1 MMFKKVLIAN
11 RGEIAVRV
19 IRACKEL
26 GIATVAVYSEADRA
40 GLHVRLAD
48 EAYCVGPAP
57 SNQSYLVVD
66 KIIAVAN
73 KAKVDAIHPGYGFLS
88 ENAEFAELCVSN
100 DIVFIGPNTQAIRIM
115 GNKTTSRVAVAEM
128 NVPLVPGMKEN
139 LLNEQHCEEWAEK
152 IGYPLMLKAAAGG
165 GGKGMRKVD
174 KPEDL
179 LDAFRATKSESLK
192 SFNDD
197 EVYMERYV
205 EGPRH
210 IEIQVLGDKHG
221 NMIHVG
227 ERECSI
233 QRRHQ
238 KVIEEAP
245 SPIVDEEMRQRMGEA
260 ALNAAR
266 AVNYDSAGTVEFIVS
281 GESREFF
288 FLEMN
293 TRLQVEHP
301 ITEMV
306 TGVDLCKEMI
316 RIAAGQKL
324 TIKQEDIKMR
334 GHAIECR
341 ISAEDPDNDFL
352 PTPGKIIGLRI
363 PGGPGI
369 RDESGMYEGFDVPIY
384 YDPLISKLVVWGR
397 DRENAIARCRR
408 ALSEYI
414 VKGIKT
420 TIPFH
425 ARVMQNEHFINGD
438 FDTSFIDTR
447 FKMED
452 AARDR
457 PHEKVA
463 IIGAAIKAF
472 RLDQNKARTVTTTEE
487 GGGGVNPW
495 KMSGRI
501 RSLNNR

>member
-1 MMFKKVLIAN
+1 MMFKKILIAN

-19 IRACKEL
+19 VRACKEL
-26 GIATVAVYSEADRA
+26 GIATVAVYSEVDRA
-40 GLHVRLAD
+40 GLHVRVAD
-48 EAYCVGPAP
+48 EAYCIGPAA
-57 SNQSYLVVD
+57 SSQSYLNVE
-66 KIIAVAN
+66 KIIAVAR
-73 KAKVDAIHPGYGFLS
+73 KARVDAIHPGYGFLS
-88 ENAEFAELCVSN
+88 ENAEFAELCVKN
-100 DIVFIGPNTQAIRIM
+100 GIAFIGPNPQAIRIM
-115 GNKTTSRVAVAEM
+115 GNKTTSRVAVADM

-139 LLNEQHCEEWAEK
+139 LRDEQHCQEWAEK

-174 KPEDL
+174 GPDGL
-179 LDAFRATKSESLK
+179 LGAFRATKSEASK
-192 SFNDD
+192 SFNDAA
-197 EVYMERYV
+197 VYMERYV
-205 EGPRH
+205 ENPRH
-210 IEIQVLGDKHG
+210 IEIQILGDKHG

-245 SPIVDEEMRQRMGEA
+245 SPIVDEQMRQRMGEA
-260 ALNAAR
+260 ALKAAR
-266 AVNYDSAGTVEFIVS
+266 AVDYDSAGTVEFIVS
-281 GESREFF
+281 GTTKEFF

-301 ITEMV
+301 VTEMV
-306 TGVDLCKEMI
+306 TGIDLCTEMI
-316 RIAAGQKL
+316 RIAAGEKL
-324 TIKQEDIKMR
+324 TITQDDVQIR

-369 RDESGMYEGFDVPIY
+369 RDESGMYEGFEVPIH
-384 YDPLISKLVVWGR
+384 YDPMISKLIVYGR
-397 DRENAIARCRR
+397 DRNHAIARCRR

-425 ARVMQNEHFINGD
+425 ARVMLNEHFINGD
-438 FDTSFIDTR
+438 FDTTFIDTR
-447 FKMED
+447 FQMED
-452 AARDR
+452 AERER
-457 PHEKVA
+457 PYEKVA
-463 IIGAAIKAF
+463 VIGAAIKAL
-472 RLDQNKARTVTTTEE
+472 RRDQEKSRTAMGAKEA
-487 GGGGVNPW
+487 GGGVNPW
-495 KMSGRI
+495 KLSGRI
-501 RSLNNR
+501 RSLTHR

>member
-1 MMFKKVLIAN
+1 MFKKVLIAN

-19 IRACKEL
+19 VRACNEL
-26 GIATVAVYSEADRA
+26 SIATVAVYSEVDRA
-40 GLHVRLAD
+40 SLHVRVAD
-48 EAYCVGPAP
+48 EAYCIGPAP
-57 SNQSYLVVD
+57 SNQSYLLAD
-66 KIIAVAN
+66 KVLEVA
-73 KAKVDAIHPGYGFLS
+73 KKSGVDAIHPGYGFLS
-88 ENAEFAELCVSN
+88 ENAEFAELCIKN
-100 DIVFIGPNTQAIRIM
+100 GIVFIGPNPQAIRIM

-139 LLNEQHCEEWAEK
+139 LLNEDHCQEWAEK

-165 GGKGMRKVD
+165 GGKGLRKVD
-174 KPEDL
+174 KPEGL
-179 LDAFRATKSESLK
+179 LDAFRATKSEAIK
-192 SFNDD
+192 SFKDD
-197 EVYMERYV
+197 AVYMERYV
-205 EGPRH
+205 ESPRH
-210 IEIQVLGDKHG
+210 IEIQILGDKHG
-221 NMIHVG
+221 NMIHLG

-238 KVIEEAP
+238 KIIEEAP
-245 SPIVDEEMRQRMGEA
+245 SPIMDEEMRQRMGAA
-260 ALNAAR
+260 ALSAAR

-281 GESREFF
+281 GASREFY

-306 TGVDLCKEMI
+306 TGIDICKEMI
-316 RIAAGQKL
+316 RIAAGHKL
-324 TIKQEDIKMR
+324 SIKQQDVQMR

-341 ISAEDPDNDFL
+341 ISAEDPDNNFL
-352 PTPGKIIGLRI
+352 PTPGKIVGLRI

-408 ALSEYI
+408 ALTEYI

-425 ARVMQNEHFINGD
+425 ARVMLNENFINGD
-438 FDTSFIDTR
+438 FDTNFIDTH
-447 FKMED
+447 FTMED
-452 AARDR
+452 AVRDR
-457 PHEKVA
+457 PDEKVA

-472 RLDQNKARTVTTTEE
+472 RLERQNAQSLLARTE
-487 GGGGVNPW
+487 GGEVNPW
-495 KMSGRI
+495 KLSGRI

>member
-1 MMFKKVLIAN
+1 MFKKVLIAN

-19 IRACKEL
+19 VRACREL
-26 GIATVAVYSEADRA
+26 GIATVAVYSEVDRA
-40 GLHVRLAD
+40 GLHVRVAD
-48 EAYCVGPAP
+48 EAYCIGPAP
-57 SNQSYLVVD
+57 SSQSYLNTAT
-66 KIIAVAN
+66 IIEVAR
-73 KAKVDAIHPGYGFLS
+73 KAGADAIHPGYGFLS
-88 ENAEFAELCVSN
+88 ENAEFAELCLKN
-100 DIVFIGPNTQAIRIM
+100 DLVFIGPNPQAIRIM

-139 LLNEQHCEEWAEK
+139 LRNENHCQEWADR

-174 KPEDL
+174 LPDEL
-179 LDAFRATKSESLK
+179 LGAFRATKSEAIK

-197 EVYMERYV
+197 AVYMERYV
-205 EGPRH
+205 ENPRH

-245 SPIVDEEMRQRMGEA
+245 SPIVDEPLRQRMGEA
-260 ALNAAR
+260 ALKAAR
-266 AVNYDSAGTVEFIVS
+266 AVSYDSAGTVEFIVS
-281 GESREFF
+281 GTTREFF

-301 ITEMV
+301 VTEMV
-306 TGVDLCKEMI
+306 TGIDLCKEMI
-316 RIAAGQKL
+316 RIAAGERLSLRQ
-324 TIKQEDIKMR
+324 QDVQMR

-352 PTPGKIIGLRI
+352 PAPGKIVGLRI
-363 PGGPGI
+363 PGGPGV
-369 RDESGMYEGFDVPIY
+369 RDESGMYEGFEVPIH
-384 YDPLISKLVVWGR
+384 YDPMISKLVVYGR
-397 DRENAIARCRR
+397 DRHNAIARCRR

-425 ARVMQNEHFINGD
+425 FRVMLNEHFINGD
-438 FDTSFIDTR
+438 FDTNFIDSR

-452 AARDR
+452 AKRER
-457 PHEKVA
+457 PYEKVA
-463 IIGAAIKAF
+463 VIGAAIKAF
-472 RLDQNKARTVTTTEE
+472 RLEQTKSRATQVATA
-487 GGGGVNPW
+487 GGTGMNPW
-495 KMSGRI
+495 KLAGRI
-501 RSLNNR
+501 SALTHR

>member
-1 MMFKKVLIAN
+1 MFKKILIAN

-19 IRACKEL
+19 VRACKEL
-26 GIATVAVYSEADRA
+26 GIATVAVYSDVDRA
-40 GLHVRLAD
+40 GLHVRVAD
-48 EAYCVGPAP
+48 EAYCIGPAP
-57 SNQSYLVVD
+57 ARQSYLNPD
-66 KIIAVAN
+66 KIIEVAR

-88 ENAEFAELCVSN
+88 ENADFAELCIKN
-100 DIVFIGPNTQAIRIM
+100 EIVFIGPNPQAIRIM

-139 LLNEQHCEEWAEK
+139 LRNEKHCQEWADK

-174 KPEDL
+174 GPDKL
-179 LDAFRATKSESLK
+179 MDAFRATKSEALK

-197 EVYMERYV
+197 AVYMERYI
-205 EGPRH
+205 ENPRH
-210 IEIQVLGDKHG
+210 IEIQILGDKHG

-238 KVIEEAP
+238 KLIEEAP
-245 SPIVDEEMRQRMGEA
+245 SPIVDDPMRQRMGEA
-260 ALNAAR
+260 ALKAAR
-266 AVNYDSAGTVEFIVS
+266 AVDYDSAGTVEFIVS
-281 GESREFF
+281 GTTKEFF

-301 ITEMV
+301 VTEMV
-306 TGVDLCKEMI
+306 TGIDLCKEMI
-316 RIAAGQKL
+316 RIAAGEKL
-324 TIKQEDIKMR
+324 SIQQEDVQMR

-352 PTPGKIIGLRI
+352 PTPGKIVGLRI

-369 RDESGMYEGFDVPIY
+369 RDESGMYEGFEVPIH
-384 YDPLISKLVVWGR
+384 YDPLISKLVVYGQ
-397 DRENAIARCRR
+397 DRQNAIARCRR

-425 ARVMQNEHFINGD
+425 ARVMLNEHFINGD
-438 FDTSFIDTR
+438 FDTNFIDNR
-447 FKMED
+447 FNMED
-452 AARDR
+452 AERER

-463 IIGAAIKAF
+463 VIGAAIKAF
-472 RLDQNKARTVTTTEE
+472 RLDQKKSRTSLAAKE
-487 GGGGVNPW
+487 GGGMNPW
-495 KMSGRI
+495 KLSGRI
-501 RSLNNR
+501 GSHTNR

>member
-1 MMFKKVLIAN
+1 MFNKVLIAN

-19 IRACKEL
+19 VRACKEL
-26 GIATVAVYSEADRA
+26 GIATVAVYSEVDRA
-40 GLHVRLAD
+40 SLHVRVAD
-48 EAYCVGPAP
+48 EAYCIGPAP
-57 SNQSYLVVD
+57 SSQSYLMAE
-66 KIIAVAN
+66 KIIEVAR

-88 ENAEFAELCVSN
+88 ENAEFAELCVEN
-100 DIVFIGPNTQAIRIM
+100 DIVFIGPNPRAIRIM

-139 LLNEQHCEEWAEK
+139 LLNAEHCLEWSEK

-165 GGKGMRKVD
+165 GGKGMRKID
-174 KPEDL
+174 SPDGL
-179 LDAFRATKSESLK
+179 LDAFRATKSEAIK

-197 EVYMERYV
+197 AIYMERYV
-205 EGPRH
+205 DRPRH

-245 SPIVDEEMRQRMGEA
+245 SPIVDEEMRQRMGAA
-260 ALNAAR
+260 ALSAAR
-266 AVNYDSAGTVEFIVS
+266 SVNYDSAGTVEFIVS
-281 GESREFF
+281 GESKEFF

-306 TGVDLCKEMI
+306 TGIDLCKEMI
-316 RIAAGQKL
+316 RSAAGQEL
-324 TIKQEDIKMR
+324 TIKQEDVQMR

-352 PTPGKIIGLRI
+352 PTPGKIAGLRV

-369 RDESGMYEGFDVPIY
+369 RDESGVYEGFEVPIH

-397 DRENAIARCRR
+397 DRDNAISRCRR

-425 ARVMQNEHFINGD
+425 ARVMLNEHFISGD
-438 FDTSFIDTR
+438 FDTSFIDTH

-452 AARDR
+452 AAHKR
-457 PHEKVA
+457 PDEKVA
-463 IIGAAIKAF
+463 IIGAVIKAF
-472 RLDQNKARTVTTTEE
+472 RRDKENSQRITSTTE

-495 KMSGRI
+495 KLSGRI
-501 RSLNNR
+501 RSLSNR

>member
-1 MMFKKVLIAN
+1 MFKKVLIAN

-19 IRACKEL
+19 VRACKEL
-26 GIATVAVYSEADRA
+26 GITTVAVYSEVDRA
-40 GLHVRLAD
+40 SLHVRVAD
-48 EAYCVGPAP
+48 EAYCIGPAP
-57 SNQSYLVVD
+57 SNQSYLVMD
-66 KIIAVAN
+66 KIIDVARE
-73 KAKVDAIHPGYGFLS
+73 AKVDAIHPGYGFLS
-88 ENAEFAELCVSN
+88 ENADFAELCVKN
-100 DIVFIGPNTQAIRIM
+100 DIIFIGPNTRAIRIM
-115 GNKTTSRVAVAEM
+115 GNKTSSRVAVAEM

-139 LLNEQHCEEWAEK
+139 LLNEEHCQEWAAK

-174 KPEDL
+174 NPEGL
-179 LDAFRATKSESLK
+179 LDAFRATKSEAIK

-197 EVYMERYV
+197 AIYMERYI
-205 EGPRH
+205 ESPRH

-238 KVIEEAP
+238 KVLEEAP
-245 SPIVDEEMRQRMGEA
+245 SPVVDEEMRKRMGEA

-266 AVNYDSAGTVEFIVS
+266 TVNYDSAGTVEFIVS

-301 ITEMV
+301 VTEMV
-306 TGVDLCKEMI
+306 TGIDLCKEMI
-316 RIAAGQKL
+316 RIAAGLEL
-324 TIKQEDIKMR
+324 TIKQEDVKLR

-369 RDESGMYEGFDVPIY
+369 RDESGMYEGFEVPIY
-384 YDPLISKLVVWGR
+384 YDPLISKLVVWGS
-397 DRENAIARCRR
+397 DREDAIARCRR

-425 ARVMQNEHFINGD
+425 ARVMQNEHFISGD
-438 FDTSFIDTR
+438 FDTDFIDTQ
-447 FKMED
+447 FNMED
-452 AARDR
+452 AVREHSD
-457 PHEKVA
+457 EKVA
-463 IIGAAIKAF
+463 MIGAAIKAF
-472 RLDQNKARTVTTTEE
+472 RVDQQNTRMVKTTDKDSS
-487 GGGGVNPW
+487 GLNPW
-495 KMSGRI
+495 KLSGRI
-501 RSLNNR
+501 RSHNNR

>member
-1 MMFKKVLIAN
+1 MFKKILIAN

-19 IRACKEL
+19 VRACKEL
-26 GIATVAVYSEADRA
+26 GIATVAVYSDVDRA
-40 GLHVRLAD
+40 SLHVRVAD
-48 EAYCVGPAP
+48 EAYCIGPAP
-57 SNQSYLVVD
+57 SSQSYLNTD
-66 KIIAVAN
+66 KIIEVAR

-88 ENAEFAELCVSN
+88 ENAEFAELCVKN
-100 DIVFIGPNTQAIRIM
+100 EIVFIGPNPQAIRIM
-115 GNKTTSRVAVAEM
+115 GNKTTSRIAVAEM

-139 LLNEQHCEEWAEK
+139 LRNEKHCREWAVK

-174 KPEDL
+174 GPDEL
-179 LDAFRATKSESLK
+179 LDAFRATKSEAGK

-197 EVYMERYV
+197 AVYMERYIAN
-205 EGPRH
+205 PRH
-210 IEIQVLGDKHG
+210 IEIQILGDKYG

-245 SPIVDEEMRQRMGEA
+245 SPIVDDEMRQRMGEV
-260 ALNAAR
+260 ALTAAR
-266 AVNYDSAGTVEFIVS
+266 TVDYDSVGTVEFIVS
-281 GESREFF
+281 GESREFY

-301 ITEMV
+301 VTEMV
-306 TGVDLCKEMI
+306 TGIDLCKEMI

-324 TIKQEDIKMR
+324 TIKQEEVQMR

-352 PTPGKIIGLRI
+352 PTPGVIVGLRI

-369 RDESGMYEGFDVPIY
+369 RDESGMYEGFEVPIH

-397 DRENAIARCRR
+397 DRENAISRCRR

-425 ARVMQNEHFINGD
+425 ARVMLNEHFISGD
-438 FDTSFIDTR
+438 FDTDFIDNR
-447 FKMED
+447 FNMED
-452 AARDR
+452 AERER
-457 PHEKVA
+457 PYEKVA
-463 IIGAAIKAF
+463 VIGAAIKAF
-472 RLDQNKARTVTTTEE
+472 RLDQRKSQAVVDVKDS
-487 GGGGVNPW
+487 GGGVNPW
-495 KMSGRI
+495 KLSGRI
-501 RSLNNR
+501 RSLTNR

>member
-1 MMFKKVLIAN
+1 MFKKILIAN

-19 IRACKEL
+19 VRACKEL
-26 GIATVAVYSEADRA
+26 GIATVAVYSDVDRA
-40 GLHVRLAD
+40 GLHVRVAD
-48 EAYCVGPAP
+48 EAYCIGPAP
-57 SNQSYLVVD
+57 SSQSYLNTD
-66 KIIAVAN
+66 KIIEVAR
-73 KAKVDAIHPGYGFLS
+73 KAMVDAIHPGYGFLS
-88 ENAEFAELCVSN
+88 ENAEFAELCVKN
-100 DIVFIGPNTQAIRIM
+100 DIVFIGPNPQAIRIM
-115 GNKTTSRVAVAEM
+115 GNKTTSRIAVAEM

-139 LLNEQHCEEWAEK
+139 LSNEKHCQEWADK

-165 GGKGMRKVD
+165 GGKGTRKVD
-174 KPEDL
+174 GPDEL
-179 LDAFRATKSESLK
+179 LDAFRATKSEAGK

-197 EVYMERYV
+197 AVYMERYIDN
-205 EGPRH
+205 PRH
-210 IEIQVLGDKHG
+210 IEIQVLGDKYG

-245 SPIVDEEMRQRMGEA
+245 SPIVDNEMRQRMGEA
-260 ALNAAR
+260 ALTAAR
-266 AVNYDSAGTVEFIVS
+266 TVDYDSVGTVEFIVS
-281 GESREFF
+281 GKSREFF

-301 ITEMV
+301 VTEMV
-306 TGVDLCKEMI
+306 TGIDLCKEMI
-316 RIAAGQKL
+316 RIAAGQEL
-324 TIKQEDIKMR
+324 TIKQEDVQMR

-352 PTPGKIIGLRI
+352 PTPGVIVGLRI

-369 RDESGMYEGFDVPIY
+369 RDESGMYEGFEVPIH

-397 DRENAIARCRR
+397 DRENAISRCRR

-425 ARVMQNEHFINGD
+425 ARVMLNEHFISGD
-438 FDTSFIDTR
+438 FDTNFIDKR
-447 FKMED
+447 FNMED
-452 AARDR
+452 AERER
-457 PHEKVA
+457 PYEKVA
-463 IIGAAIKAF
+463 VIGAAIKAF
-472 RLDQNKARTVTTTEE
+472 RLDQGKAQTVMAAKDS
-487 GGGGVNPW
+487 GGGVNPW

-501 RSLNNR
+501 RSLTNR